1 MKNDDVNKSEELIAI
16 ARAILDKMSPYFA
29 PTYHAL
35 VPVPVPGLDTMGVTA
50 GLVLYYDP
58 VWLATCEPMGVAG
71 ALRHESRHH
80 IHEHL
85 ERMAFMDD
93 KDNANKAADLSFN
106 SDERAAGW
114 PLPEGKGIYPED
126 FGFDEGLLA
135 EEYYELLT
143 KPQPKKKGG
152 GGDSKKSGKSPDGE
166 KSGGGSND
174 PQPGDSPGGGGEG
187 KSSEDPHQH
196 GKGCG
201 HGGCGGIAG
210 NPRDFE
216 KALDEQYGR
225 SSLEKDVIQKATA
238 QEIKKHVEQNGRGS
252 VPGGLL
258 EDMENILKPAKVS
271 WRRKLGHTI
280 KKCTGRLE
288 SGGMDFS
295 LARPSKRSYARGIL
309 RPGMVQ
315 YQPEVAL
322 ILDTSG
328 SMGTQQVQ
336 DSIIESISL
345 LKSTG
350 IDAAWF
356 IQADTRVATPPTRIK
371 LRDLMKTLQ
380 IHGRGGTDF
389 DDALQKAEK
398 LKPRPDIIIYF
409 TDGDGRAT
417 YKPRG
422 IEVIWCVVPSYYN
435 RKPDVSFGH
444 VIIIGKDEKK
454 AA

>member
-29 PTYHAL
+29 PTYEAL
-35 VPVPVPGLDTMGVTA
+35 IPVQLPGLNTMGVTA

-58 VWLATCEPMGVAG
+58 AWLATCAPMEVAG

-80 IHEHL
+80 IHEHP
-85 ERMAFMDD
+85 ERMTFLED
-93 KDNANKAADLSFN
+93 KDKANIAADMSFN
-106 SDERAAGW
+106 PDERAAGW
-114 PLPEGKGIYPED
+114 PLPENKGVYPED

-152 GGDSKKSGKSPDGE
+152 GTKGGKNPDGE
-166 KSGGGSND
+166 KSGGGSGND
-174 PQPGDSPGGGGEG
+174 PQAGNQPGTGSG
-187 KSSEDPHQH
+187 KEPHQH
-196 GKGCG
+196 GPGCG

-225 SSLEKDVIQKATA
+225 PEIEKDVIKKATA
-238 QEIKKHVEQNGRGS
+238 QEIQKYVEQHGRGS

-258 EDMENILKPAKVS
+258 EDMENILKPAKIS
-271 WRRKLGHTI
+271 WRRKLGHVV

-295 LARPSKRSYARGIL
+295 LARPSKRSYSREIL

-315 YQPEVAL
+315 YQPEVCL

-328 SMGTQQVQ
+328 SMGTQQMQ

-350 IDAAWF
+350 IDMAWF
-356 IQADTRVATPPTRIK
+356 IQADTQVATPPTRVR
-371 LRDLMKTLQ
+371 LRDLMKNIQ

-389 DDALQKAEK
+389 DDALQRAEK

-409 TDGDGRAT
+409 TDGDGAAQH
-417 YKPRG
+417 KPRG

-435 RKPDVSFGH
+435 RKPNANFGH
-444 VIIIGKDEKK
+444 VVIIEQEGKKM
-454 AA
+454 A